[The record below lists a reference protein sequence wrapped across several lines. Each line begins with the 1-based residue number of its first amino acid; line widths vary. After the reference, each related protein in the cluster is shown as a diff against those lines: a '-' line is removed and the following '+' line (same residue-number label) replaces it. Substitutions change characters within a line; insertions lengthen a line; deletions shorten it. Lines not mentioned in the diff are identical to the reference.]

1 MKEIVHVLIKA
12 ECLCNIGTICS
23 SLSWV
28 SFFPL
33 AMGSMITGKL
43 NGMYVLS

>member
-12 ECLCNIGTICS
+12 ERLCNMLTICC

-33 AMGSMITGKL
+33 AMGYMITGKL
-43 NGMYVLS
+43 NDMYVLS